1 MTYSEPQ
8 LWQVYNFLFFFG
20 FGFLCGLLFRLIE
33 FIRELFSRKKA
44 AVIAQDLIFSVLA
57 TVLMFIFLLTYAD
70 GKVRLN
76 LIFAAA
82 SGAAVFFMTLGKA
95 VKNLL
100 GFLGIIIKKTVSF
113 LVKPFILLA
122 LILKKAGSFITR
134 RTKEKTAV
142 LKEKRSGRKKENS
155 PTGKSG
161 VQKGKESKKTQ
172 SQTQKI
178 LEKSQKI
185 RIINVCMFKYNH
197 LACRTGVRIFGG

>member
-44 AVIAQDLIFSVLA
+44 AVIAQDIIFSVLA

-113 LVKPFILLA
+113 LAKPFILLA

-142 LKEKRSGRKKENS
+142 LKEKRSSRKKGEQSDGKKRRSKRKGEQKNTKSNS
-155 PTGKSG
+155 KNT
-161 VQKGKESKKTQ
+161 
-172 SQTQKI
+172 
-178 LEKSQKI
+178 
-185 RIINVCMFKYNH
+185 
-197 LACRTGVRIFGG
+197 